1 MYLKDIDN
9 FNNLEK
15 VIRVDN
21 LSNDILIR
29 KVIFENQKY
38 VEVLEN
44 QVVVF
49 YENGKIIDVVYKKG
63 IYEISIGDSYR
74 DLLLWNFEI
83 QKAEENEFGF
93 LFINLAEIVNNKFFI
108 RNPITYTDWSYEE
121 EPFESKVKLEGIF
134 NFQIVKPENFLKIVI
149 GLRENYSKPELLEQ
163 IRIYILKSIEEGI
176 KELSEKFKIDIN
188 TFVNKSE
195 EINVKV
201 SQNEY
206 DSKLLSKGIK
216 VTYFDIKK
224 VDTDDN
230 TKKLLELEEKYNDI
244 K

>member
-1 MYLKDIDN
+1 MYLKEIKSIY
-9 FNNLEK
+9 NLEK

-29 KVIFENQKY
+29 KVVLDNQKY
-38 VEVLEN
+38 LEISEE

-63 IYEISIGDSYR
+63 IYEISEGDTYR
-74 DLLLWNFEI
+74 DLILWNFEI
-83 QKAEENEFGF
+83 QKAEENESGF

-121 EPFESKVKLEGIF
+121 EPFESKVKLEGVF
-134 NFQIVKPENFLKIVI
+134 NFKIVAPEKFLRIVI

-163 IRIYILKSIEEGI
+163 IRIYILKSIEEGT

-188 TFVNKSE
+188 TLVNKAE

-206 DSKLLSKGIK
+206 DAKLLSKGIK
-216 VTYFDIKK
+216 VTYFDIKN